1 MTTFEGKCGGRR
13 LRVSVDDDFAT
24 VESLSGHQAGS
35 VFMHPLT
42 ELKKKPDVVVDSTTW
57 LYSLGFIAALLS
69 GFLAIMCALHWGE
82 GITVRG
88 FWINIAIFAVGVVA
102 VRSAPKRKTYLWTTV
117 SGVQAFGLEE
127 SKKNQ
132 QALQQFRDS
141 LEASIMAKQ

>member
-1 MTTFEGKCGGRR
+1 
-13 LRVSVDDDFAT
+13 
-24 VESLSGHQAGS
+24 
-35 VFMHPLT
+35 
-42 ELKKKPDVVVDSTTW
+42 
-57 LYSLGFIAALLS
+57 
-69 GFLAIMCALHWGE
+69 MCALHWGE